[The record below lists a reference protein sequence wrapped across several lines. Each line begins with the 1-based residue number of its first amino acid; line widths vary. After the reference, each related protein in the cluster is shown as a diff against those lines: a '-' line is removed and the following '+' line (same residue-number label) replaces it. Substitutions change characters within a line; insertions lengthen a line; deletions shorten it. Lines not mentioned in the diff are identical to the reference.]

1 VIERVAVVCWKSPY
15 PIRGGLDLRVDG
27 ICRALSASH
36 EVVLICMEGAQMGRP
51 DYVSE
56 LHVAPQS
63 HKFLNHEILKWGLDN
78 PQDPFG
84 IFVNNEQVKFL
95 KNSLTTLN
103 PKNVIISRTMM
114 WRIYSETE
122 YTPES
127 SQILDL
133 DESST
138 RLYQAF
144 LSSVSLGPNIKFI
157 SSFHKRNIEYEKLA
171 VSQADYVLV
180 SSDLEK
186 IECLEEKSSE
196 QILVIENVVHAS
208 SREERDYK
216 TGKRVLFPGNFD
228 YPPNR
233 EAMKEIVEDLAPN
246 LPEFHFTIAGSGLL
260 KKSLEIPNIDYILN
274 PKKMEAHFLSADF
287 LLAPIRFGAGTRLK
301 VLEAM
306 NFGTVVVATKFA
318 VEGLLIEPG
327 THYYLA
333 ETSHDFIT
341 ALRRLSED
349 PALRR
354 QLAHNAME
362 FVLHRHSPEV
372 IAIKLR
378 SIL

>member
-1 VIERVAVVCWKSPY
+1 MSERVAVVCWKSPY
-15 PIRGGLDLRVDG
+15 PIRGGLDLRIDG

-36 EVVLICMEGAQMGRP
+36 EVVLICMEGAQIGRP

-56 LHVAPQS
+56 LHVAPQG

-84 IFVNNEQVKFL
+84 IFVNNEQVEFL
-95 KNSLTTLN
+95 KQSLTALN
-103 PKNVIISRTMM
+103 PKNVIISRTIM

-122 YTPES
+122 YMPES

-138 RLYQAF
+138 RLHQAF
-144 LSSVSLGPNIKFI
+144 LSSDFLGPNIKFI
-157 SSFHKRNIEYEKLA
+157 SSFHKRNIKYENFA
-171 VSQADYVLV
+171 MSQADYVLV
-180 SSDLEK
+180 SSELEK
-186 IECLEEKSSE
+186 TECLQEKSIE

-208 SREERDYK
+208 TREERSQN
-216 TGKRVLFPGNFD
+216 TGKSVLFPGNFD

-233 EAMKEIVEDLAPN
+233 EAMKEIVEAIAPN

-260 KKSLEIPNIDYILN
+260 KKSTDIPNIDYILN
-274 PKKMEAHFLSADF
+274 PKKMETHFLSADF
-287 LLAPIRFGAGTRLK
+287 LIAPIRFGAGTRLK

-318 VEGLLIEPG
+318 VEGLQIDPG
-327 THYYLA
+327 THYYQA
-333 ETSHDFIT
+333 ETAHDFIT
-341 ALRRLSED
+341 ALRRLSKD

-354 QLAHNAME
+354 HLAHNAME
-362 FVLHRHSPEV
+362 FVRQCHSPEV
-372 IAIKLR
+372 IAIKLK